1 MCKIIAI
8 ANQKGGVAKTTTTIN
23 LGVGLSK
30 VGKRVM
36 LIDADPQGHL
46 TMGLGFPK
54 NLRVTLKTMMENIIM
69 GLEFDPREA
78 ILHHEEGIDVI
89 PSNKLLSGMD
99 MSLFTVE
106 DREKVLKEYLELLEN
121 DYDYILI
128 DCMPSLGMMTINALS
143 AADSVLIPVQPQY
156 YAADGLMELLKVVK
170 GIHQRFNPD
179 LQIEGILF
187 TMDSS
192 HYNNSKRNKQ
202 AVRDAYGAEIIIF
215 DQTIPRTEYADDFII
230 GVIGSKADAEQM
242 KADVGRFLREELDL
256 EMSETKTKVT
266 HTGDRA
272 RFLGYDITVS
282 RSQDLKKSAGGYKIR
297 SNAGVVKV
305 LVPREKWVGKLLEY
319 HAIKIKINENGK
331 ERFVALHRGKLVN
344 QSDIEILAR
353 YNAEVRGLYNY
364 YAIANDSFKIGRFAN
379 LMKYSMYKTF
389 ACKYK
394 TNVHEIKRRYCVGG
408 LFTIAYD
415 TRAGRKITTFYRDG
429 FKRKES
435 ATKFD
440 NVSELPQF
448 SKYAKT
454 NTLKQRV
461 ERHTCELC
469 GKDCRNLEIHQVKKL
484 KDLKGNAEWVLLM
497 RKRRRKTLVVCPEC
511 HKLIHS

>member
-1 MCKIIAI
+1 MKSTALGAENIIFISDAHEKFYYEKLQEVRYQDVYHKALCYCLGI
-8 ANQKGGVAKTTTTIN
+8 NGDTRKNADRIYNFKTGSVKTKCLHEGWQTSGSLKVVRMAFN
-23 LGVGLSK
+23 LYCNST
-30 VGKRVM
+30 
-36 LIDADPQGHL
+36 P
-46 TMGLGFPK
+46 MGLGFPK

-215 DQTIPRTEYADDFII
+215 DQTIPRTEALAETASE
-230 GVIGSKADAEQM
+230 GVSIFSYDAKGKGAYSYQALVQE
-242 KADVGRFLREELDL
+242 
-256 EMSETKTKVT
+256 
-266 HTGDRA
+266 
-272 RFLGYDITVS
+272 
-282 RSQDLKKSAGGYKIR
+282 
-297 SNAGVVKV
+297 V
-305 LVPREKWVGKLLEY
+305 LN
-319 HAIKIKINENGK
+319 HA
-331 ERFVALHRGKLVN
+331 
-344 QSDIEILAR
+344 
-353 YNAEVRGLYNY
+353 
-364 YAIANDSFKIGRFAN
+364 
-379 LMKYSMYKTF
+379 
-389 ACKYK
+389 
-394 TNVHEIKRRYCVGG
+394 
-408 LFTIAYD
+408 
-415 TRAGRKITTFYRDG
+415 
-429 FKRKES
+429 
-435 ATKFD
+435 
-440 NVSELPQF
+440 
-448 SKYAKT
+448 
-454 NTLKQRV
+454 
-461 ERHTCELC
+461 
-469 GKDCRNLEIHQVKKL
+469 
-484 KDLKGNAEWVLLM
+484 
-497 RKRRRKTLVVCPEC
+497 
-511 HKLIHS
+511 